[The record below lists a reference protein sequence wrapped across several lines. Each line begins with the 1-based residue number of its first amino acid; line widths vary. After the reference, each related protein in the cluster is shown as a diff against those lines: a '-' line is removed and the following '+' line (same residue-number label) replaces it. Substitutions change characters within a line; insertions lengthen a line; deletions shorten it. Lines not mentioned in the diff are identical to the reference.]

1 MKLGDLFWIK
11 KFKLKKDDYKFDDT
25 IKLME
30 LAKQK
35 NIELTFIEAYTLWE
49 CFSGKRYVSWHTL
62 TDEYAEDFFE
72 ELFEMFDMGE

>member
-11 KFKLKKDDYKFDDT
+11 KLKLKIGDFEFDDT

-35 NIELTFIEAYTLWE
+35 DIELTFIEAYTLWK
-49 CFSGKRYVSWHTL
+49 CFSSKRCASWHIL

-72 ELFEMFDMGE
+72 EIFDMLNMEE